1 MKLFELRPRHNATR
15 FLDDNRGTVIV
26 MFALSLVPL
35 LVAAGVAVD
44 YSRALAIKSDLQAAA
59 DAAALGAKRSD
70 ADETQAAKAKAEA
83 IFNSNK
89 QANAHKASLRS
100 VKFNFSDDGVEVEA
114 IADVPATLS
123 KLVGVSDIEVKVTS
137 RSMSATSNLEL
148 ALVLD
153 NTGSMRNDMA
163 ALRAA
168 ATELTETV
176 FGSAGSGAK
185 AKMTVVPYVG
195 AVNIGNGS
203 QQMGWM
209 DVNAQSWYH
218 GYNFNSHWIGRD
230 PNCTP
235 MNTGGSGTDP
245 GASTGGSDRQGDAG
259 QFLDGTSFGKW
270 FAETFGASTAYAAG
284 FGPFTQND
292 CMLINPNGV
301 NHFDLFNAISN
312 DTWKGCVEAR
322 PEPYDVQDTPPSTS
336 QPDTLFVPYFWPDE
350 PDVASSAG
358 VTFPNNYMSDKS
370 QNLPAPYTYQWEG
383 SEWDWARQTS
393 IAKYDG
399 TAAENLDVAGPDTK
413 GPNAACPDALLPL
426 TESKSAVLSKIA
438 SLQHWEGSGTVSS
451 EGLAWGWRVLSPE
464 QPFTEGQPYD
474 KAKKVIVLMT
484 DGHNMAAEQ
493 ASYAT
498 YSDYT
503 AYGQVARAR
512 QPELATYQGYRDYL
526 NSRLLAACT
535 NAKAAG
541 IEIYTVTFGAVD
553 SDTENIYKQC
563 ATSPPMHYKAGA
575 AEELVTAFQ
584 KIAMGLSELRLAQ

>member
-1 MKLFELRPRHNATR
+1 M
-15 FLDDNRGTVIV
+15 
-26 MFALSLVPL
+26 
-35 LVAAGVAVD
+35 D

-70 ADETQAAKAKAEA
+70 AEETRAAKTKAEA

-89 QANAHKASLRS
+89 QANAHKAALRS
-100 VKFNFSDDGVEVEA
+100 VEFDFSDDGVEVVA
-114 IADVPATLS
+114 IADVPATLA
-123 KLVGVSDIEVKVTS
+123 KLIGISDIEVRVTS
-137 RSMSATSNLEL
+137 RSMSASNNLEL

-176 FGSAGSGAK
+176 FGNAGNLAK
-185 AKMTVVPYVG
+185 AKMAVIPYVG

-203 QQMGWM
+203 QQLGWM
-209 DVNAQSWYH
+209 DVNAQSWHH
-218 GYNFNSHWIGRD
+218 GINFNRHWIGRD
-230 PNCTP
+230 PDCTP
-235 MNTGGSGTDP
+235 VNTGGTGTSP
-245 GASTGGSDRQGDAG
+245 GAGTGGSDRQSDAG
-259 QFLDGTSFGKW
+259 QRLDGQSFGKW
-270 FAETFGASTAYAAG
+270 FAETFGASTAHAAG
-284 FGPFTQND
+284 LGPFTQSD
-292 CMLINPNGV
+292 CMLYNPDGV
-301 NHFDLFNAISN
+301 NHFDLFNAIPN
-312 DTWKGCVEAR
+312 ETWKGCVEAR

-350 PDVASSAG
+350 PDVSVDS
-358 VTFPNNYMSDKS
+358 VSYPNNYMSDKP
-370 QNLPAPYTYQWEG
+370 QNLPAPYLYQWEG
-383 SEWDWARQTS
+383 REWDWARQTS

-399 TAAENLDVAGPDTK
+399 TAAENLDVVGPDTK

-426 TESKSAVLSKIA
+426 TGSKSAVLSKIA

-464 QPFTEGQPYD
+464 QPFTEGQAYGA
-474 KAKKVIVLMT
+474 AKKVIVLMT
-484 DGHNMAAEQ
+484 DGHNIAAEQ
-493 ASYAT
+493 AGYAT

-512 QPELATYQGYRDYL
+512 KPELATYAGYRDYL

-541 IEIYTVTFGAVD
+541 IEIYTVTFGSID
-553 SDTENIYKQC
+553 SDTENIYTQC

-575 AEELVTAFQ
+575 AEELVNAFQ